1 MFFCCQSDDLFMS
14 SDPSDRDDPG
24 RQRDT
29 ERDAATADATTP
41 NTSRTAGESNHQ
53 GGAGE
58 TVGRAFDSARDT
70 LTQSGPKSQLTFTI
84 GLFAVIGVGFGL
96 TGIVILAL
104 VAGGGSGVG
113 GGILAGIFLISLL
126 VVLLLTGSIVGA
138 FCGLRVAE
146 RLRGNARTTYLTSF
160 VGTAVGYVV
169 MVAIAVVLIGLTAG
183 GGGGQTGGGGGFFN
197 IVNLLV
203 PLIVLAIPVGLTG
216 VGSSFLVRRTTNQ

>member
-1 MFFCCQSDDLFMS
+1 MS
-14 SDPSDRDDPG
+14 SDPPDRDDSG
-24 RQRDT
+24 RQRDA
-29 ERDAATADATTP
+29 EHDAATADATTA
-41 NTSRTAGESNHQ
+41 NTGRTASESNRQ

-58 TVGRAFDSARDT
+58 TVGRAFDSARDS
-70 LTQSGPKSQLTFTI
+70 LAQSGPKSLLTFTI

-104 VAGGGSGVG
+104 VAGGGSGPG
-113 GGILAGIFLISLL
+113 GAILAGIFLVSLL

-146 RLRGNARTTYLTSF
+146 RLRNGARTVYLTSF

-183 GGGGQTGGGGGFFN
+183 GGGGSSFFN
-197 IVNLLV
+197 IVNLV
-203 PLIVLAIPVGLTG
+203 IPLIVLALPVGLTG